1 MNLPKPRL
9 YKPIRLLLLL
19 FFAAAAC
26 PLFAGGSTEEGPAQK
41 KREFVVN
48 LGGETAVL
56 DPHRAATRGEYHIAG
71 ALFEGLF
78 RFDGKTGK
86 GKPGLAL
93 DWTTDEEGT
102 TYTFTLRQAG
112 WSDGEPITADTV
124 ARSWAR
130 ALDPKV
136 DSPHAWLLSSLIDK
150 EGVRVIDTH
159 RLQIQ
164 LKAPVPYL
172 EDILWHPAFAV
183 VPMHVI
189 ERYGDQWTDL
199 EHIACNGPYLP
210 EYENGEDRLVLRVNN
225 TYWDYKSTGFEKVVL
240 LFENDPEAAYRLF
253 VQGKVDWNR
262 VAAPEAFEE
271 IGAEEIREMEAFH
284 ETVFNGTGFL
294 LCNLDRKPLNNR
306 ERRLYAAE
314 TINPGEVE
322 NLIADA
328 GRELSRIT
336 PASTLLPPGLLD
348 GGAGGVSALQDDAE
362 EQLERAVPS
371 FQGALS
377 LLLFE
382 DPLWSKLASG
392 IARLWRSKTGGEI
405 TVEEVDWD
413 TYVKRLGEGAFDLA
427 VYSHTGEVLDPAVFL
442 ERFRTGSAL
451 NFSGFTGSD
460 FNRLLEEAASMLPG
474 YKRDELLARAEEVLL
489 EEGVVIPLFHYS
501 VYNMIDLEKWRG
513 WHENM
518 LDIHPFS
525 AISPPGALGAS
536 APSR

>member
-1 MNLPKPRL
+1 
-9 YKPIRLLLLL
+9 LLLLL
-19 FFAAAAC
+19 FFTAGAG
-26 PLFAGGSTEEGPAQK
+26 PLFAGGNTEEGPERK
-41 KREFVVN
+41 EREFVVN
-48 LGGETAVL
+48 LGGESAVL
-56 DPHRAATRGEYHIAG
+56 DPHLAATRGEYHIAG

-78 RFDGKTGK
+78 RFDGRTGK

-93 DWTTDEEGT
+93 DWTTDEAGT
-102 TYTFTLRQAG
+102 TYTFTLRETA
-112 WSDGEPITADTV
+112 WSDGEPITAGTV

-130 ALDPKV
+130 VLDPELG
-136 DSPHAWLLSSLIDK
+136 SPHAWLLSGLIDN

-189 ERYGDQWTDL
+189 ERYGDQWSDL

-210 EYENGEDRLVLRVNN
+210 EYENGGDRLVLRVNN

-271 IGAEEIREMEAFH
+271 MRTEEIREMEAFH
-284 ETVFNGTGFL
+284 QSVLCGTGFL

-306 ERRLYAAE
+306 ERRRFISDVLS
-314 TINPGEVE
+314 PGEIE
-322 NLIADA
+322 NLIARADT
-328 GRELSRIT
+328 ELTVIT

-348 GGAGGVSALQDDAE
+348 GGATARRGIPE
-362 EQLERAVPS
+362 EEPDGPSGPVPS

-405 TVEEVDWD
+405 TVEEVDWE
-413 TYVKRLGEGAFDLA
+413 TYVKRLREGAFDLA
-427 VYSHTGEVLDPAVFL
+427 VYSHTAEVLDPAVFL

-451 NFSGFTGSD
+451 NFSGFTDSD
-460 FNRLLEEAASMLPG
+460 FDRLLEEAENTQPG
-474 YKRDELLARAEEVLL
+474 FKRNELLARAEEVLL
-489 EEGVVIPLFHYS
+489 EEGAVIPLFHYT
-501 VYNMIDLEKWRG
+501 VYNMIDLEKWKG

-525 AISPPGALGAS
+525 AISLPGPS
-536 APSR
+536 AAR